1 MSEHVQSH
9 GYKGYWLIWIILL
22 VITVTMIF
30 IGEAEMATAP
40 QALMLLIGSAIKA
53 TLIIFYYMH
62 MRFENMGLIMTV
74 LVGIFLTSILMFVI
88 PAYDG
93 GYILEH
99 SIFQ

>member
-9 GYKGYWLIWIILL
+9 GYKWYWLIWIVLL
-22 VITVTMIF
+22 AVTVTMIF
-30 IGEAEMATAP
+30 IGESEMATTG
-40 QALMLLIGSAIKA
+40 QALLLLIGSAIKA

-62 MRFENMGLIMTV
+62 MRFENMGLVLTV